1 MSTEKS
7 RRRRRLSAEARR
19 EVIERAATEVFAE
32 RGYRGASIDE
42 IARRSGVSPP
52 VVYDHFASKQELHAR
67 LLERTRDEL
76 LAVWREH
83 LAGDEAAEVRIPRAF
98 DAWARYIETNPY
110 AARMFFRESTGE
122 PEAEAIHRQVRAQAQ
137 GALGA
142 IVGREPGAERLAGSA
157 DAEALE
163 MAAEVIRSGLAGLA
177 VWWSEHPHVP
187 REQIVAVAV
196 NVLWLGFERVSRG
209 ERWEP

>member
-42 IARRSGVSPP
+42 IARRSSVSPP

>member
-142 IVGREPGAERLAGSA
+142 IVAREPGAERLAGSA

-177 VWWSEHPHVP
+177 VWWSERPHVP

>member
-122 PEAEAIHRQVRAQAQ
+122 PGAEEIHRQVRAQAQ